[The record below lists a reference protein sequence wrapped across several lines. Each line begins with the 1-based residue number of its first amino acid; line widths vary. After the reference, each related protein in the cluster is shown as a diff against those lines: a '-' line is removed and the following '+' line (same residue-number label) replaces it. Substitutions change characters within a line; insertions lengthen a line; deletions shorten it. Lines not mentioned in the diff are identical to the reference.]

1 MEDIKDETEEIF
13 FVAGGVLFYFCAAT
27 LVGRLLYR
35 VTNGISKKNS
45 PFYVTKTILVRLTDI
60 SAKNRV

>member
-27 LVGRLLYR
+27 LVGRFLYR
-35 VTNGISKKNS
+35 VTNGISKK
-45 PFYVTKTILVRLTDI
+45 TVRFM
-60 SAKNRV
+60 

>member
-1 MEDIKDETEEIF
+1 MEDITDETEEIF

-35 VTNGISKKNS
+35 VTNGISKKKQSVLCNKNNFS
-45 PFYVTKTILVRLTDI
+45 PSY
-60 SAKNRV
+60 

>member
-27 LVGRLLYR
+27 LVGVLYR
-35 VTNGISKKNS
+35 VTNGISKKKQSVLCDKNNFS
-45 PFYVTKTILVRLTDI
+45 PSY
-60 SAKNRV
+60 

>member
-13 FVAGGVLFYFCAAT
+13 LVAGGVLFYFCAAA

-35 VTNGISKKNS
+35 VTNGISKKT
-45 PFYVTKTILVRLTDI
+45 FRFM
-60 SAKNRV
+60 

>member
-1 MEDIKDETEEIF
+1 MEDITDETEEIL

-35 VTNGISKKNS
+35 VTNGISKK
-45 PFYVTKTILVRLTDI
+45 KVRFM
-60 SAKNRV
+60 